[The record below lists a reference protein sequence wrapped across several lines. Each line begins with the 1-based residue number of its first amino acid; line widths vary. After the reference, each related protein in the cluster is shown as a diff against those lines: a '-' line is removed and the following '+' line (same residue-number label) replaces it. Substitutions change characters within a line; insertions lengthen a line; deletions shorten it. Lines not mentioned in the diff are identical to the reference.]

1 MYNTFLNIELS
12 KEFNIN
18 TTDESISWSKK
29 ADLVSIV
36 NQYIINKQLIEIL
49 KVNDD
54 YVVTWDNQE
63 SYKKF
68 ITENLFVEMFFL
80 LKNLGVLIS
89 WKE

>member
-12 KEFNIN
+12 KEFDLDAI
-18 TTDESISWSKK
+18 DESISWSKK

-36 NQYIINKQLIEIL
+36 NQYITNKQLVEIL
-49 KVNDD
+49 KVNED
-54 YVVTWDNQE
+54 YVFTWDNQD

-80 LKNLGVLIS
+80 LKNSGVFIS

>member
-12 KEFNIN
+12 KEFDLDA
-18 TTDESISWSKK
+18 TDESISWYKK
-29 ADLVSIV
+29 ADLVYIV
-36 NQYIINKQLIEIL
+36 NQYITNKQLVEIL
-49 KVNDD
+49 KVNED
-54 YVVTWDNQE
+54 YVFTWDNQD

-80 LKNLGVLIS
+80 LKNSGVFIS

>member
-80 LKNLGVLIS
+80 LKNSGVFIS